1 MAGRLTQRRGRDF
14 WDRQVEARR
23 IIDSSGGGVCSVSSR
38 TSEAEEII
46 HWRTAESLAERMPG
60 TYRMTHVGGGRIIV
74 NIRKAR
80 TN

>member
-1 MAGRLTQRRGRDF
+1 MRRLSPRKGPDF

-23 IIDSSGGGVCSVSSR
+23 IIDSSSGGVCSVSSR
-38 TSEAEEII
+38 TSEGEEII
-46 HWRTAESLAERMPG
+46 HWRTAESLVHLMPG

-80 TN
+80 TS